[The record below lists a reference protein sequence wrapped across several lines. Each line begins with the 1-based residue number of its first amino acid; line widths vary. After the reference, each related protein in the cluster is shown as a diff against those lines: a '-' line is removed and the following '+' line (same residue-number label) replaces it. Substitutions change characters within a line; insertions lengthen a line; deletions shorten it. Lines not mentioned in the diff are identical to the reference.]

1 MGYKRFKLQMKY
13 KLSTINFSKT
23 CLDDICS
30 LQRDNVCCDLMLV
43 FESDSI
49 WIHRVVLEMLRVWW
63 ASLLRDSSTCDQVVR
78 MDYILE
84 GEIWRK
90 LFQNHVENLHK
101 YYKSV
106 RMQIKTFQEKDLLH
120 NEEQTL
126 TEEELLLICSDRM
139 SENIFHGF
147 SVRKLEI
154 C

>member
-1 MGYKRFKLQMKY
+1 MEE
-13 KLSTINFSKT
+13 TISKP
-23 CLDDICS
+23 C
-30 LQRDNVCCDLMLV
+30 RK
-43 FESDSI
+43 
-49 WIHRVVLEMLRVWW
+49 
-63 ASLLRDSSTCDQVVR
+63 SS
-78 MDYILE
+78 
-84 GEIWRK
+84 
-90 LFQNHVENLHK
+90 K

-154 C
+154 W

>member
-1 MGYKRFKLQMKY
+1 
-13 KLSTINFSKT
+13 
-23 CLDDICS
+23 
-30 LQRDNVCCDLMLV
+30 
-43 FESDSI
+43 
-49 WIHRVVLEMLRVWW
+49 
-63 ASLLRDSSTCDQVVR
+63 

-147 SVRKLEI
+147 SVRQLVTGNMLSFQICTILSLEKKL
-154 C
+154 CS

>member
-1 MGYKRFKLQMKY
+1 
-13 KLSTINFSKT
+13 
-23 CLDDICS
+23 
-30 LQRDNVCCDLMLV
+30 
-43 FESDSI
+43 
-49 WIHRVVLEMLRVWW
+49 
-63 ASLLRDSSTCDQVVR
+63 

-147 SVRKLEI
+147 SVRQLVTGNMLSFQICTILSLEKKL
-154 C
+154 CSCSRPGLSMLPGQLPW

>member
-1 MGYKRFKLQMKY
+1 MNYSREAGQNCWLG
-13 KLSTINFSKT
+13 FSFVV
-23 CLDDICS
+23 S
-30 LQRDNVCCDLMLV
+30 G
-43 FESDSI
+43 SI
-49 WIHRVVLEMLRVWW
+49 WIHRVTLEMSRAWW
-63 ASLLRDSSTCDQVVR
+63 ASLLRDSSISTCDQVVR

-90 LFQNHVENLHK
+90 LFQNHVEKLHK

-120 NEEQTL
+120 NEEQ

>member
-1 MGYKRFKLQMKY
+1 MSKSPERLQ
-13 KLSTINFSKT
+13 
-23 CLDDICS
+23 
-30 LQRDNVCCDLMLV
+30 
-43 FESDSI
+43 
-49 WIHRVVLEMLRVWW
+49 H
-63 ASLLRDSSTCDQVVR
+63 LLPSGGDGLHFGGR
-78 MDYILE
+78 
-84 GEIWRK
+84 IWRK